1 VPVDL
6 SPAQAAARLA
16 DPAIGWTYVDQAH
29 SNPGM
34 HNLIPLRSQIIKRQ
48 VLTTVEV
55 LSKPIMG
62 RNKTHFITGYVHKPY
77 PPVYADLAREAGFDT
92 ACIVRGVEGGV
103 IPSLRQTGK
112 YFHYHDK
119 GAEIEA
125 TIDPT
130 TLGIEQTVRAVPL
143 PGAVATEGGED
154 EIVAAIDVKATA
166 HAAAEAGI
174 LALKGD
180 KGATYDSLVLA
191 GSVILHHVG
200 KAASVAEA
208 AAQIRAVLD
217 SGKAVSRVA

>member
-1 VPVDL
+1 
-6 SPAQAAARLA
+6 
-16 DPAIGWTYVDQAH
+16 
-29 SNPGM
+29 M
-34 HNLIPLRSQIIKRQ
+34 HNLISLRSQIIKRQ

-55 LSKPIMG
+55 LSKPIAG
-62 RNKTHFITGYVHKPY
+62 RTKLTHFITGYVHKPY
-77 PPVYADLAREAGFDT
+77 PPVYADLAREAGFDS

-125 TIDPT
+125 TIDPAA
-130 TLGIEQTVRAVPL
+130 LAIVQAGARRAAA
-143 PGAVATEGGED
+143 GCGHHRGGED

-191 GSVILHHVG
+191 GSIILHHVG
-200 KAASVAEA
+200 KAASIA
-208 AAQIRAVLD
+208 D
-217 SGKAVSRVA
+217 SGRSNPRRAGFRHGCGEGE